1 MQSVHDNQP
10 EYEFMAHHS
19 EEEGVIKRKQLWRV
33 FWIML
38 FVTIVEL
45 IVGFYG
51 HHFSKTFL
59 MFFFISLTIVKAFYI
74 VFSFMHLGHENKALK
89 YSVLTL
95 FCLFIIYLIWIVTV
109 EGTYTIG
116 LRSVMGL

>member
-1 MQSVHDNQP
+1 MQSIHDNQP

-38 FVTIVEL
+38 AVTIVEL

-51 HHFSKTFL
+51 EHFARTFL
-59 MFFFISLTIVKAFYI
+59 LFFFISFTIVKAFFI

-95 FCLFIIYLIWIVTV
+95 FCLFIVYLITIVSI
-109 EGTYTIG
+109 EGTYNMD
-116 LRSVMGL
+116 LR